1 MLEHDPGLPASPP
14 VRYILKVPRSGYFP
28 LLNPFIVRCWKDK
41 SFAKRQPLSA
51 RLAGTSSSVY
61 ILMAF
66 AAAACGA
73 KVDFGSLTDFS
84 PDHRPG
90 CAGVEVHPYHCVG
103 SRWFWK
109 LVMQQVLGSTARRL
123 ADAATD
129 ASILW
134 AAQANIAMSRDAP
147 PSR

>member
-51 RLAGTSSSVY
+51 RPAGTSDVRLEPRASGGTAISWQ
-61 ILMAF
+61 AHF
-66 AAAACGA
+66 E
-73 KVDFGSLTDFS
+73 
-84 PDHRPG
+84 
-90 CAGVEVHPYHCVG
+90 VECVG

-123 ADAATD
+123 ADAA
-129 ASILW
+129 AE
-134 AAQANIAMSRDAP
+134 
-147 PSR
+147 